1 MVTIKLNN
9 LIFFS
14 YHGVHE
20 EEKILGNSYEV
31 NVDLSFEAAG
41 TIKTLEQ
48 TINYVS
54 VYNIIKQR
62 MTIPAALLET
72 LAQDIAD
79 RIHASDK
86 RIKSI
91 RVCVD
96 KKNPPIAN
104 MEGSVGVIFTKNF

>member
-1 MVTIKLNN
+1 MMTIQLKN
-9 LIFFS
+9 LIFFA

-20 EEKILGNSYEV
+20 EEKILGNTYGV
-31 NVDLSFEAAG
+31 NVDLSFEAADNI
-41 TIKTLEQ
+41 TALEQ

-62 MTIPAALLET
+62 MSIPAALLET
-72 LAQDIAD
+72 LAQELANQIY
-79 RIHASDK
+79 ASDN

-91 RVCVD
+91 TVSVD

-104 MEGSVGVIFTKNF
+104 IEGSVGVIYTKNF